1 MIFVDSSVWI
11 DYFNGNKTWQTDQL
25 DRLLGEELIIIG
37 DIVLVEVLQGF
48 RKDKDFVNAKKALSL
63 LPCPTLCGI
72 EIAIKSAVN
81 FRTLRKKGVTI
92 RKTVDMIIGTF
103 CIENNH
109 PLLHDD
115 KDFEPLVKHLE
126 LKVLRLEP

>member
-11 DYFNGNKTWQTDQL
+11 DYFNGNITWQTDRL
-25 DRLLGEELIIIG
+25 ARLLGEELIIIG

-115 KDFEPLVKHLE
+115 KDFEPLTKHLE
-126 LKVLRLEP
+126 LQVVK

>member
-11 DYFNGNKTWQTDQL
+11 DYFNGNITWQTDRL
-25 DRLLGEELIIIG
+25 ARLLGEELIIIG

-48 RKDKDFVNAKKALSL
+48 RKDKDFVHAKKALSL

-81 FRTLRKKGVTI
+81 FRRLRKKGVTI

-109 PLLHDD
+109 TLLHDD
-115 KDFEPLVKHLE
+115 KDFEPLTKHLE
-126 LKVLRLEP
+126 LKVVK

>member
-11 DYFNGNKTWQTDQL
+11 NYFNGNITWQTDRL
-25 DRLLGEELIIIG
+25 ARLLGEELIIIG

-72 EIAIKSAVN
+72 KIAIKSAAN

-109 PLLHDD
+109 TLLHDD
-115 KDFEPLVKHLE
+115 KHFAPLTKHLE
-126 LKVLRLEP
+126 LKVVK

>member
-11 DYFNGNKTWQTDQL
+11 DYFNGNITWQTDRL
-25 DRLLGEELIIIG
+25 ARLLGEELIIIG

-48 RKDKDFVNAKKALSL
+48 RKDKDFVHAKKALSL

-81 FRTLRKKGVTI
+81 FGTLRKKGVAI

-109 PLLHDD
+109 TLLHDD
-115 KDFEPLVKHLE
+115 KDFEPLTKHLE
-126 LKVLRLEP
+126 LKVVK